1 MSPDRPTRDSATDS
15 ADPREVRGAR
25 AGEATGEQDAPGKRT
40 QYDGGAEHVSAADRG
55 STRQAELGGQAA
67 GSPHSG
73 GGREEKG
80 KSNSNG
86 KHPPHVTEGSEDAS
100 VQGKPGEQG
109 TPVLPANAQGTDRVS
124 TDDAAQAIDDESM
137 YDRRPGE
144 HKNRP
149 PSSE

>member
-25 AGEATGEQDAPGKRT
+25 AGESTGEKETAGKQRQDGR
-40 QYDGGAEHVSAADRG
+40 
-55 STRQAELGGQAA
+55 AELGGQAA
-67 GSPHSG
+67 GNPDVG
-73 GGREEKG
+73 DGRQEKG
-80 KSNSNG
+80 GSTSNG

-100 VQGKPGEQG
+100 VQGKPGGQG

-124 TDDAAQAIDDESM
+124 TGEEAQSIDDESM

-144 HKNRP
+144 HKDRP
-149 PSSE
+149 PSAE

>member
-15 ADPREVRGAR
+15 ADPREVRGAS
-25 AGEATGEQDAPGKRT
+25 AGESIGKEESAGKQRH
-40 QYDGGAEHVSAADRG
+40 QQGGAEHVSAADGGPAR
-55 STRQAELGGQAA
+55 RAELGGQAA

-73 GGREEKG
+73 GHREEKG
-80 KSNSNG
+80 GSTSNC
-86 KHPPHVTEGSEDAS
+86 KHPPHVTEGSEHAS
-100 VQGKPGEQG
+100 VQGKPGGQG

-124 TDDAAQAIDDESM
+124 TGENAQAIDDESM